1 MSGWLPS
8 SRSTAEVAQYVTLT
22 LALGGLQFAWSV
34 ETGFGSLYLLSL
46 GMRKSLV
53 SLVWLAGP
61 LSGLVTQPL
70 VGILSDRCTAR
81 LGRRRPFVIGST
93 AAVVVCMGVIGWTR
107 ELAGDRPTLVIW
119 LAVAAFY
126 VLDFAIN
133 SIQAT
138 LRALIVDVLPTAR
151 QDNGTAWASR
161 MIGVG
166 NVGGYLMGF
175 LDLVHLL
182 PFLGSTQIQV
192 LTTMASLVLSSTV
205 AVTCYFTH
213 EKPISRPL
221 PGSTGSSSS
230 ELQALG
236 AIFTSF
242 RDLPEVIKRI
252 CRIQLFAWIGWFPF
266 LFYGTTYVAGLYS
279 SAYRSSGQSDDEL
292 MEQGT
297 RAGSL
302 AMFMQAVSSLAFSVV
317 LPLFTYSAAAAA
329 AASRSAARQSP
340 RSSQAMRLL
349 SKLRAAIS
357 VSLPTMWTVSL
368 LLFSVCMFATLFA
381 SSVSAATWIIGVCGF
396 SWAVAIWAPFSII
409 GETIS
414 HSNGLS
420 HSGLPPPSS
429 SFFERGYEPVATGD
443 IQMNVIDR
451 ASDEISEHGH
461 GRSLDGNNNSGT
473 SVRSSGNSSLSAGTI
488 LGIHNVFI
496 VIPQFLT
503 AFLSS
508 LLFAFFEQIEGSEPN
523 SDPGAQ
529 HARQIAMVLR
539 LGGIASAVAAYYSWK
554 LSRNS
559 I

>member
-1 MSGWLPS
+1 MSGWLPG
-8 SRSTAEVAQYVTLT
+8 SRSTTELAQYITLT

-81 LGRRRPFVIGST
+81 LGRRRPYIIGST
-93 AAVVVCMGVIGWTR
+93 AAVVVCMGVIGWTK
-107 ELAGDRPTLVIW
+107 ELAGDRPTLVVW
-119 LAVAAFY
+119 LAVASFY

-151 QDNGTAWASR
+151 QDKGTAWASR

-182 PFLGSTQIQV
+182 PFLGSTQMQV
-192 LTTMASLVLSSTV
+192 LTTVASFVLSSTV

-213 EKPISRPL
+213 EKPISRMR
-221 PGSTGSSSS
+221 PGSQDSSG
-230 ELQALG
+230 LQALG
-236 AIFTSF
+236 AVFTSF

-279 SAYRSSGQSDDEL
+279 SAHRSSGHSDDEL
-292 MEQGT
+292 MEEGT

-302 AMFMQAVSSLAFSVV
+302 AMFAQAISSLAFSVV
-317 LPLFTYSAAAAA
+317 LPLFTYSTAT
-329 AASRSAARQSP
+329 ASRAAMAQSP
-340 RSSQAMRLL
+340 RSRQGSRLIR
-349 SKLRAAIS
+349 KLRAAMS
-357 VSLPTMWTVSL
+357 VSLSTMWTISL
-368 LLFSVCMFATLFA
+368 ALFSACMFATLFT
-381 SSVSAATWIIGVCGF
+381 SSVGAATWVIGACGL
-396 SWAVAIWAPFSII
+396 SWAVAIWVPFSII

-414 HSNGLS
+414 GSNGLS
-420 HSGLPPPSS
+420 ASELPSAG
-429 SFFERGYEPVATGD
+429 SFVEHAYEPVATGD
-443 IQMNVIDR
+443 IQMNVIDGT
-451 ASDEISEHGH
+451 SDDVSEHSHHAENGH
-461 GRSLDGNNNSGT
+461 AGGGRGARPSGH
-473 SVRSSGNSSLSAGTI
+473 SGLSAGSI
-488 LGIHNVFI
+488 LGTHNVFI

-508 LLFAFFEQIEGSEPN
+508 LLFAYFEWIEGSESK

-529 HARQIAMVLR
+529 HAHQIALVLR
-539 LGGIASAVAAYYSWK
+539 LGGIASAVAAYYSWR
-554 LSRNS
+554 LFR
-559 I
+559 

>member
-1 MSGWLPS
+1 MSS
-8 SRSTAEVAQYVTLT
+8 AAELAQYITLT

-81 LGRRRPFVIGST
+81 LGRRRPYIIGST
-93 AAVVVCMGVIGWTR
+93 AAVVVCMGVVGWTK

-119 LAVAAFY
+119 LAVASFY
-126 VLDFAIN
+126 ILDFAIN

-161 MIGVG
+161 MIGLG

-192 LTTMASLVLSSTV
+192 LTTVASIVLSSTV
-205 AVTCYFTH
+205 AVTCYFTR
-213 EKPISRPL
+213 ERPISRL
-221 PGSTGSSSS
+221 QAGTAGNS

-236 AIFTSF
+236 AVFTSF
-242 RDLPEVIKRI
+242 RELPDIIKRI

-279 SAYRSSGQSDDEL
+279 SAHRSSGQSEDEL

-302 AMFMQAVSSLAFSVV
+302 AMFVQAVSSLAFSVV
-317 LPLFTYSAAAAA
+317 LPLFTYSAS
-329 AASRSAARQSP
+329 ASRSTA
-340 RSSQAMRLL
+340 RSSGSSQGIRLIR
-349 SKLRAAIS
+349 KLRTAMS
-357 VSLPTMWTVSL
+357 VSLPTMWSVSL
-368 LLFSVCMFATLFA
+368 ALFSVCMFATLFT
-381 SSVSAATWIIGVCGF
+381 SSVRAATWVLGACGF
-396 SWAVAIWAPFSII
+396 SWAVAIWVPFSII

-414 HSNGLS
+414 GS
-420 HSGLPPPSS
+420 SGASASELPSAS
-429 SFFERGYEPVATGD
+429 SFAEHGYEPVATGD
-443 IQMNVIDR
+443 IQMGAMDGSIGD
-451 ASDEISEHGH
+451 DTSEHSHHARHGH
-461 GRSLDGNNNSGT
+461 TN
-473 SVRSSGNSSLSAGTI
+473 LSAGII

-508 LLFAFFEQIEGSEPN
+508 LLFAFFEHIESPE
-523 SDPGAQ
+523 SKDDPGAQ
-529 HARQIAMVLR
+529 HARQIALVLR

-554 LSRNS
+554 LYR
-559 I
+559 